1 MAFKQWLNLESRTLA
16 ENRDLLKDNAC
27 WYEEML
33 SLAKARSDDESVYR
47 DLLEQA
53 WRRFP
58 TNPNFFVGPIDYY
71 SPRWGGS
78 AQAKFAASPH
88 PERWAKAFG
97 RPTAF
102 AEARGWA
109 GASDR
114 SKTGIAGL
122 H

>member
-1 MAFKQWLNLESRTLA
+1 MAA
-16 ENRDLLKDNAC
+16 
-27 WYEEML
+27 L
-33 SLAKARSDDESVYR
+33 SDESEFLR
-47 DLLEQA
+47 RPHRLLLAQ
-53 WRRFP
+53 
-58 TNPNFFVGPIDYY
+58 V
-71 SPRWGGS
+71 GS